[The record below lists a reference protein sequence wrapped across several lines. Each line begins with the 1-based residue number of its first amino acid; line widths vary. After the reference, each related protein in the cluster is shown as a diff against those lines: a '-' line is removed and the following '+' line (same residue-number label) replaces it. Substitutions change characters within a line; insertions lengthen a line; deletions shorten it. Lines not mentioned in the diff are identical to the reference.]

1 MRTPGIVTLKNVLE
15 DAQSTQAEINGR
27 WVPARPFG
35 YYSWR
40 YRVKAAWLVFTGK
53 CDALQWPEGQ

>member
-1 MRTPGIVTLKNVLE
+1 MRTPQIITLRNALE
-15 DAQSTQAEINGR
+15 SANSTQAEINGR
-27 WVPARPFG
+27 WVPARPVG

-53 CDALQWPEGQ
+53 CDALRWPEDQ